1 MSNAKRYNPDIQ
13 QLSGKVRGIGLY
25 LLPIPLALATLIALW
40 KGSPGGVIANLSGF
54 ALFSLAAIMARRGLR
69 LENEY
74 RQRKIARAPGT
85 PWKFI
90 AAVTLGVATGMTAW
104 LGTSYGL
111 IISILFGLGAFA
123 GFFLLYG
130 FDPRQDKT
138 GKISLGVTGEEV
150 IEMLE
155 KAEKKVAAL
164 EETGKQITD
173 PAYSASVQRI
183 VADVRKIINGIEED
197 PSDLPRTRK
206 FFNTYLNGI
215 LRVTDRYVRVQH
227 AEPDEELIK
236 GFTTLLH
243 DFEQT
248 VQAHQAE
255 LLENDRFDLDVQIK
269 VLDTQLNKE
278 SIS

>member
-1 MSNAKRYNPDIQ
+1 MSSAKRYNPDIQ

-90 AAVTLGVATGMTAW
+90 AAVTLGIATGVTAW
-104 LGTSYGL
+104 LSTSYGL
-111 IISILFGLGAFA
+111 LISILFGLGAFG
-123 GFFLLYG
+123 GFYLLYG

-155 KAEKKVAAL
+155 KAEKKLAAL

-173 PAYSASVQRI
+173 PSYAAAVQRI

-206 FFNTYLNGI
+206 FFNTYLSGI

-227 AEPDEELIK
+227 AEPDAELIK

-248 VQAHQAE
+248 VRAHQAE